1 MSEHDKIRELLALAA
16 AGALEP
22 DQMRKLE
29 AHLAGCAE
37 CARELEGWNGLAGR
51 LRRIPTPRPPVALVE
66 RTRARMVAVL
76 AAEAER
82 RWNVSLLMFAVL
94 FAWTLTLAGWPIAR
108 LLSNGAASW
117 LDLSFRQAWL
127 GYAAYTAVGW
137 VTAGVAT
144 VILGV
149 RHRTSRRMA

>member
-1 MSEHDKIRELLALAA
+1 
-16 AGALEP
+16 
-22 DQMRKLE
+22 
-29 AHLAGCAE
+29 
-37 CARELEGWNGLAGR
+37 
-51 LRRIPTPRPPVALVE
+51 
-66 RTRARMVAVL
+66 
-76 AAEAER
+76 
-82 RWNVSLLMFAVL
+82 MFAVL

-108 LLSNGAASW
+108 LLSNGAATW